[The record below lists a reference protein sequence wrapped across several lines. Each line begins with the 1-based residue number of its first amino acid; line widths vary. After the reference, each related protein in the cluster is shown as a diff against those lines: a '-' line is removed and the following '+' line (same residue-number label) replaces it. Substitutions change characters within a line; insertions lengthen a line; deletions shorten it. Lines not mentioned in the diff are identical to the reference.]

1 MVTKVKGGVLDESAL
16 SGKNMTGDI
25 AFDTTT
31 LKIDSSNN
39 RVGMGTASPAA
50 LLHLSGDSDNGDEAC
65 QIVINDEDSSAGSRV
80 PSIQF
85 KGNNTNIGRIRG
97 TDTQGI
103 IMSGSSAQGDDLVVQ
118 AGNVGI
124 GLTTPSDYYAPNLV
138 VSAAAEKGITI
149 AATATNAANYLMF
162 ADGTS
167 GDERYRGYLGYNHS
181 SDELTLRSADF
192 INFMTG
198 GGTERMRIDSGG
210 NIGFNTTNTTVG
222 SSVTGNST
230 ATPSRFMFN
239 NNYSNGYTD
248 ASLKIYLFNEGST
261 RQGFT
266 SGPAYD
272 LQYHSSGS
280 DNGRHAFY
288 VANTEVMRVNK
299 GKVAIGTS
307 GLNNS
312 FVSTGIDIE
321 AGTSPAITMNRNS
334 DGDIIT
340 FKKDNGTGTVG
351 TISITST
358 ATTYNTSSDARLK
371 NILGEAKGLEIIN
384 KLNPVNFEWKKN
396 KEIQDGLIAQ
406 EVMEIVPNAVTGSE
420 EDYYQMDYSKLVTPL
435 IKAIQEQQTIIEDLK
450 SRVKTLES

>member
-39 RVGMGTASPAA
+39 RVGIGTASPAA
-50 LLHLSGDSDNGDEAC
+50 LLHLSGDSDNSDEAC
-65 QIVINDEDSSAGSRV
+65 QIIINDEDSTAGSGV

-85 KGNNTNIGRIRG
+85 KRNNTNTGRIRG

-118 AGNVGI
+118 EGNVGI

-138 VSAAAEKGITI
+138 VSSAAEKGITI

-192 INFMTG
+192 INFMSG
-198 GGTERMRIDSGG
+198 GGSERMRIDSGG

-307 GLNNS
+307 GLNYS